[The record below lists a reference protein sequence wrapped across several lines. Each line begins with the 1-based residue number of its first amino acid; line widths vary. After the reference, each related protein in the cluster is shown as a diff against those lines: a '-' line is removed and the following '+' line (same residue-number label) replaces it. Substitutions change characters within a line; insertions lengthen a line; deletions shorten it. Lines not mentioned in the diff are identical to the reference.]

1 MNELAD
7 VELLARVA
15 GGRRP
20 ERDAAFRELV
30 ERHRDRVHGL
40 CLRYFGDRS
49 DAEDA
54 AQEAFLRVLRHAGT
68 FRGEAQV
75 STWLHRLTVNTCHDL
90 ARRRARRPQTA
101 VADIAA
107 VSDAVDPV
115 PDPTAGLPLAAA
127 LRDALGQLDPET
139 RELLLLCTVEGM
151 PYAEVAAEY
160 EIAVGTV
167 KSRVHRARARLVE
180 ILGDALDDDD
190 AVRPAAAPAERRPG
204 GPSTGVHGARGPPG

>member
-1 MNELAD
+1 MNEVTD

-15 GGRRP
+15 GARRA
-20 ERDAAFRELV
+20 ERDVAFRELV

-54 AQEAFLRVLRHAGT
+54 TQEAFLRVLRHAGT
-68 FRGEAQV
+68 FRGDAQV
-75 STWLHRLTVNTCHDL
+75 STWLHRLAVNTCHDL

-101 VADIAA
+101 VEDIGA
-107 VSDAVDPV
+107 VVDAVEPA
-115 PDPTAGLPLAAA
+115 PDPTEGLPLADV
-127 LRDALGQLDPET
+127 LRTALGQLDPET

-180 ILGDALDDDD
+180 ILDDALDDDD
-190 AVRPAAAPAERRPG
+190 AGRPAASAPDRPADG
-204 GPSTGVHGARGPPG
+204 RPAGVHEARGPPG